1 MRVLG
6 TNYGYGSTGCMCM
19 CDMECEGIGYGIMG
33 FSSVGEQVWQ
43 YHSIGIC

>member
-19 CDMECEGIGYGIMG
+19 CDMECEGYRVWHYGI
-33 FSSVGEQVWQ
+33 
-43 YHSIGIC
+43 